1 MDAAQH
7 AAGKTVSDQ
16 SLETLSDWSPLVLTV
31 APNGARRGKAEHPA
45 IPITADE
52 LADTAAACLEAG
64 AAMLHLHIRDRDG
77 GHLLDVDGYRRAMAA
92 IEARVGRALVIQP
105 TTEAVGRYDRHQQ
118 MALVR
123 ALRPE
128 QVSMAVRELIPDAAA
143 ESQAA
148 DFLAWAQLEHVAV
161 QHILYDRTDVERFA
175 ALKRRGIIPGPAAPV
190 LFVLGRYASGQQSDP
205 LELLP
210 FIESWRA
217 AGESGAWSVC
227 AFGRREGAVG
237 AAAASLGGHVR
248 IGFENNFHLA
258 DGGIAPN
265 NETQV
270 RAMAE
275 LAGRIGR
282 RLASADALRETTEA
296 GFRAL

>member
-1 MDAAQH
+1 MDPAQH
-7 AAGKTVSDQ
+7 AGRQA
-16 SLETLSDWSPLVLTV
+16 LSDWPPLVLTV
-31 APNGARRGKAEHPA
+31 APNGARRGKADHPA

-52 LADTAAACLEAG
+52 VAATAAACLDAG
-64 AAMLHLHIRDRDG
+64 AAMIHLHIRDRDG
-77 GHLLDVDGYRRAMAA
+77 RHLLDVDGYRTAMAA
-92 IEARVGRALVIQP
+92 IRARVGPALVIQP
-105 TTEAVGRYDRHQQ
+105 TTEAVGIYNRHQQ

-123 ALRPE
+123 ALKPE
-128 QVSMAVRELIPDAAA
+128 QVSMAVRELIPDEAA

-148 DFLAWAQLEHVAV
+148 EFLAWAHQAHVAV
-161 QHILYDRTDVERFA
+161 QHILYDVADVRRFVVQ
-175 ALKRRGIIPGPAAPV
+175 KRRGIVPGPVAPV
-190 LFVLGRYASGQQSDP
+190 LFVLGRYVDGQQSDP

-210 FIESWRA
+210 FIETWRE
-217 AGESGAWSVC
+217 AGEAGPWAVC

-237 AAAASLGGHVR
+237 ASAASLGGHVR

-265 NETQV
+265 NETLV

-275 LAGRIGR
+275 LAVRIGR
-282 RLASADALRETTEA
+282 PLATADDLRETTEA

>member
-7 AAGKTVSDQ
+7 AGDEAVNG
-16 SLETLSDWSPLVLTV
+16 WSPLFLTV
-31 APNGARRGKAEHPA
+31 APNGARRGKADHPA
-45 IPITADE
+45 LPITATE
-52 LADTAAACLEAG
+52 VADTAAACLDAG
-64 AAMLHLHIRDRDG
+64 AAMIHLHIRDRNG
-77 GHLLDVDGYRRAMAA
+77 GHLLDADGYRAAMTA
-92 IEARVGRALVIQP
+92 IEAKVGRALVIQP
-105 TTEAVGRYDRHQQ
+105 TTEAVGIYDRHQQ

-128 QVSMAVRELIPDAAA
+128 HVSMAVRELIPDEAA

-148 DFLAWAQLEHVAV
+148 AFLGWAKDAHVAV
-161 QHILYDRTDVERFA
+161 QHILYDVADVHRFV
-175 ALKRRGIIPGPAAPV
+175 ALKRRGIIPGHVAPV
-190 LFVLGRYASGQQSDP
+190 LFVLGRYVDGQQSDP

-210 FIESWRA
+210 FIETWRA
-217 AGESGAWSVC
+217 AGEAGAWGVC
-227 AFGRREGAVG
+227 AFGRREAAVG
-237 AAAASLGGHVR
+237 AAAAGLGGHVR
-248 IGFENNFHLA
+248 VGFENNFHLA

-265 NETQV
+265 NAALV

-282 RLASADALRETTEA
+282 PLATADDLREATEA

>member
-7 AAGKTVSDQ
+7 AAG
-16 SLETLSDWSPLVLTV
+16 ETMTEETMLDWPPLFLTV
-31 APNGARRGKAEHPA
+31 APNGARRGKADHPA
-45 IPITADE
+45 IPITAAE
-52 LADTAAACLEAG
+52 VADTAAACLDAG
-64 AAMLHLHIRDRDG
+64 AAMIHLHIRDRNG
-77 GHLLDVDGYRRAMAA
+77 GHLLDVEGYRTAMAA
-92 IEARVGRALVIQP
+92 VEARVGRALVIQP
-105 TTEAVGRYDRHQQ
+105 TTEAVGIYDRHQQ

-128 QVSMAVRELIPDAAA
+128 QVSMAVRELIPDEAA

-148 DFLAWAQLEHVAV
+148 AFLGWAKDAYVAV
-161 QHILYDRTDVERFA
+161 QHILYDVADVHRFV
-175 ALKRRGIIPGPAAPV
+175 ALKRRGIIPGHVAPV
-190 LFVLGRYASGQQSDP
+190 LFVLGRYVDGQQSDP

-210 FIESWRA
+210 FIETWRD
-217 AGESGAWSVC
+217 AGEAGAWSVC

-237 AAAASLGGHVR
+237 ATAASLGGHVR

-265 NETQV
+265 NEALV

-282 RLASADALRETTEA
+282 PLATADDLREATEA

>member
-7 AAGKTVSDQ
+7 VARETMTGEAVTAGS
-16 SLETLSDWSPLVLTV
+16 WPPLFLTV
-31 APNGARRGKAEHPA
+31 APNGARRGKADHPA
-45 IPITADE
+45 LPITAAE
-52 LADTAAACLEAG
+52 VADTAAACLDAG
-64 AAMLHLHIRDRDG
+64 AAMIHLHIRDRNG
-77 GHLLDVDGYRRAMAA
+77 GHLLDVDGYRAAMAA
-92 IEARVGRALVIQP
+92 IEAKVGRALVIQP
-105 TTEAVGRYDRHQQ
+105 TTEAVGIYDRHQQ

-128 QVSMAVRELIPDAAA
+128 QVSMAVRELIPDEAA

-148 DFLAWAQLEHVAV
+148 AFLGWAKDAHVAV
-161 QHILYDRTDVERFA
+161 QHILYDVTDVHRFV
-175 ALKRRGIIPGPAAPV
+175 ALKRRGIIPGHVAPV
-190 LFVLGRYASGQQSDP
+190 LFVLGRYVNGQQSDP

-210 FIESWRA
+210 FIETWRD
-217 AGESGAWSVC
+217 AGEAGAWGVC

-237 AAAASLGGHVR
+237 VTAASLGGHVR

-265 NETQV
+265 NAALV

-282 RLASADALRETTEA
+282 PLATADDLREVTEA
-296 GFRAL
+296 GFRAP

>member
-1 MDAAQH
+1 MSDAM
-7 AAGKTVSDQ
+7 AA
-16 SLETLSDWSPLVLTV
+16 WAPLVLTV
-31 APNGARRGKAEHPA
+31 APNGARRGKADHPA
-45 IPITADE
+45 LPITAAE
-52 LADTAAACLEAG
+52 LADTAAACLDAG
-64 AAMLHLHIRDRDG
+64 AAMIHLHIRDRDG
-77 GHLLDVDGYRRAMAA
+77 RHLLDVDGYRAAMAA

-105 TTEAVGRYDRHQQ
+105 TTEAVGLYDRHQQ

-128 QVSMAVRELIPDAAA
+128 QVSMAVRELIPDPSA

-148 DFLAWAQLEHVAV
+148 AFLAWAHEAHVAV
-161 QHILYDRTDVERFA
+161 QHILYDVADVTRFI
-175 ALKRRGIIPGPAAPV
+175 ALKRQGIVPGHAAPV
-190 LFVLGRYASGQQSDP
+190 LFVLGRYVDGQQSDP

-210 FIESWRA
+210 FIETWRA
-217 AGESGAWSVC
+217 AGEAGPWAIC
-227 AFGRREGAVG
+227 AFGRREAAVG

-265 NETQV
+265 NATLV

-275 LAGRIGR
+275 LTSRIGR
-282 RLASADALRETTEA
+282 PLATAADLRETTEA

>member
-1 MDAAQH
+1 MDPAQH
-7 AAGKTVSDQ
+7 AGRQA
-16 SLETLSDWSPLVLTV
+16 LSDWPPLVLTV
-31 APNGARRGKAEHPA
+31 APNGARRGKADHPA

-52 LADTAAACLEAG
+52 VAATAAACLDAG
-64 AAMLHLHIRDRDG
+64 AAMIHLHIRDRDG
-77 GHLLDVDGYRRAMAA
+77 GHLLDADGYRTAMAA
-92 IEARVGRALVIQP
+92 IRARVGPALVIQP
-105 TTEAVGRYDRHQQ
+105 TTEAVGIYDRHQQ

-128 QVSMAVRELIPDAAA
+128 QVSMAVRELIPDDAA

-148 DFLAWAQLEHVAV
+148 DFLAWAREAHVAV
-161 QHILYDRTDVERFA
+161 QHILYDVADVRRFI
-175 ALKRRGIIPGPAAPV
+175 ALKRRGIIPGHVAPV
-190 LFVLGRYASGQQSDP
+190 LFVLGRYVDGQQSDP

-210 FIESWRA
+210 FIETWRE
-217 AGESGAWSVC
+217 AGETGGWAIC

-237 AAAASLGGHVR
+237 ATAASLGGHVR

-265 NETQV
+265 NETLV

-282 RLASADALRETTEA
+282 PLATADNLRETTEA

>member
-7 AAGKTVSDQ
+7 AAGKAMSAGA
-16 SLETLSDWSPLVLTV
+16 PLILTV
-31 APNGARRGKAEHPA
+31 APNGARRGKADHPA
-45 IPITADE
+45 IPITAAE

-64 AAMLHLHIRDRDG
+64 AAMIHLHIRDRDG
-77 GHLLDVDGYRRAMAA
+77 GHLLDVDGYRAAMAA
-92 IEARVGRALVIQP
+92 IEDMVGRRLVIQP

-118 MALVR
+118 MALVQ

-128 QVSMAVRELIPDAAA
+128 QVSIALRELIPDAAV

-148 DFLAWAQLEHVAV
+148 DFLSWTQAAHVAV
-161 QHILYDRTDVERFA
+161 QHILYDRTDVERFVT
-175 ALKRRGIIPGPAAPV
+175 LKRRGIIPAPVAPV
-190 LFVLGRYASGQQSDP
+190 LFVLGRYVSGQQSDP

-210 FIESWRA
+210 FIETWRDS
-217 AGESGAWSVC
+217 GETGAWSVC

-237 AAAASLGGHVR
+237 AVAAGLGGHVR

-265 NETQV
+265 NAVLV

-282 RLASADALRETTEA
+282 PLATADDLRETTEA

>member
-7 AAGKTVSDQ
+7 AADKIVS
-16 SLETLSDWSPLVLTV
+16 EWSPLVLTV
-31 APNGARRGKAEHPA
+31 APNGARRGKADHPA
-45 IPITADE
+45 IPITAGE
-52 LADTAAACLEAG
+52 LADTAVACLEAG
-64 AAMLHLHIRDRDG
+64 AAMIHLHIRDRDG
-77 GHLLDVDGYRRAMAA
+77 SHLLDVDGYRAAMAA
-92 IEARVGRALVIQP
+92 IEAKVGRALVIQP
-105 TTEAVGRYDRHQQ
+105 TTEAVGLYDRHQQ
-118 MALVR
+118 MALVQ

-148 DFLAWAQLEHVAV
+148 AFLGWAQDAHVAV
-161 QHILYDRTDVERFA
+161 QHILYDGTDVERFA
-175 ALKRRGIIPGPAAPV
+175 ALKRRGIIPGPVAPV
-190 LFVLGRYASGQQSDP
+190 LFVLGRYVNGQQSDP

-210 FIESWRA
+210 FIETWRD
-217 AGESGAWSVC
+217 AGETGAWSVC

-265 NETQV
+265 NAALV

-282 RLASADALRETTEA
+282 PLATADDLRETTEA